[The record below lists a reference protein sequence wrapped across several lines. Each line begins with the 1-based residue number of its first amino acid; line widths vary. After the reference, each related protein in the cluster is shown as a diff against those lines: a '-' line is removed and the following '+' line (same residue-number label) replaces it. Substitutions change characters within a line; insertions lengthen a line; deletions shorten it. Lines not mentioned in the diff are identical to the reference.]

1 MYTYDQNYSSGLNTV
16 NQAANTAAGMG
27 IWVII
32 SLVIAVIGGI
42 IVYFLF
48 FKPDKDMPNKFLT
61 WLKDFFNF
69 HKMLVEDML
78 KIIYIVL
85 AIFITLASFSLIAVN
100 FVSFLLVLI
109 LGNLILRLMFEFS
122 LINIMI
128 WKNTT
133 DINKRLKTS
142 KKD

>member
-1 MYTYDQNYSSGLNTV
+1 MYTYDTDYSGLESSM

-32 SLVIAVIGGI
+32 SLVIAIIGGI
-42 IVYFLF
+42 VVYFVF

-100 FVSFLLVLI
+100 FVSLI
-109 LGNLILRLMFEFS
+109 LWFGKILTILT
-122 LINIMI
+122 
-128 WKNTT
+128 K
-133 DINKRLKTS
+133 DLKLA
-142 KKD
+142 KKTREI

>member
-1 MYTYDQNYSSGLNTV
+1 MYSYNPGYSSVESSMNQTV
-16 NQAANTAAGMG
+16 ALATGIG

-32 SLVIAVIGGI
+32 SLVIAIVGGI
-42 IVYFLF
+42 VVYYVF
-48 FKPDKDMPNKFLT
+48 FKPDKNMPNKFLE
-61 WLKDFFNF
+61 WIKDFFNF

-78 KIIYIVL
+78 KVIYIVL
-85 AIFITLASFSLIAVN
+85 AVFITLASFALIPLN
-100 FVSFLLVLI
+100 FISFLLVLI
-109 LGNLILRLMFEFS
+109 LGNLILRIMFEFS

-128 WKNTT
+128 WKNTN

>member
-1 MYTYDQNYSSGLNTV
+1 MYTYEPGYSGFESSIS
-16 NQAANTAAGMG
+16 QATNSAAGIG
-27 IWVII
+27 IWTII
-32 SLVIAVIGGI
+32 SLVIAIIGGI
-42 IVYFLF
+42 VVYYVF

-78 KIIYIVL
+78 KVIYIVL

-109 LGNLILRLMFEFS
+109 LGNLILRLIFEFS

-128 WKNTT
+128 WKNTN

>member
-78 KIIYIVL
+78 KVII
-85 AIFITLASFSLIAVN
+85 
-100 FVSFLLVLI
+100 
-109 LGNLILRLMFEFS
+109 
-122 LINIMI
+122 LINCC
-128 WKNTT
+128 
-133 DINKRLKTS
+133 
-142 KKD
+142 

>member
-1 MYTYDQNYSSGLNTV
+1 MYSYNPGYSTGLDSM

-27 IWVII
+27 IWTII

-42 IVYFLF
+42 VVYYVF
-48 FKPDKDMPNKFLT
+48 FKPDKSMPNKFLT

-78 KIIYIVL
+78 KVIYIVL

-109 LGNLILRLMFEFS
+109 LGNLILRLVFEFI

-128 WKNTT
+128 WKNTN